1 MCCSSRTAPG
11 TCGRCPLSR
20 QPPDAHPSNPLGPT
34 PAALSPVS
42 SPNSRLPALLRAGR
56 FPDGGKWGHC
66 TSTDLVHWNCS
77 HPSTNFGSGDTGG
90 ISVTPKG
97 TFALWP
103 VGARP
108 LADGSSRWA
117 EFPHRLMVCLQGI
130 DMAVPTG
137 PDLETWVK
145 KGKVDNGGGQRDP
158 GRAIKLKS
166 GWYVPVSSAPKPG
179 LSSGPDRRAPRPEAQ
194 ASPLGR
200 RA

>member
-1 MCCSSRTAPG
+1 MVWAACPRWHVGNNTIGSGVYDASGVLLQPDG
-11 TCGRCPLSR
+11 TWHMWVLPPLSPAAR
-20 QPPDAHPSNPLGPT
+20 CSPVQPPRTSLPSPAPT
-34 PAALSPVS
+34 RAC
-42 SPNSRLPALLRAGR
+42 LPCSLRPGR

-166 GWYVPVSSAPKPG
+166 GWYVPVSSAPKPFVV
-179 LSSGPDRRAPRPEAQ
+179 
-194 ASPLGR
+194 
-200 RA
+200 